1 MLVHM
6 YDAFR
11 AARQKPC
18 IAFSSKL
25 SWYHSY
31 RAKFRHTASDTF
43 VCVVRIEVSVIACT
57 IRPCKLPTNV
67 FVLAGIVAPLLALL
81 KSEENSVLLK
91 AAELISWFKR
101 DKGRAF
107 VQAGQPL

>member
-1 MLVHM
+1 M

-11 AARQKPC
+11 AARQEPC

-25 SWYHSY
+25 SWDHSY
-31 RAKFRHTASDTF
+31 RAKFLRHTASDTF
-43 VCVVRIEVSVIACT
+43 VCIVRIEVSVIACT
-57 IRPCKLPTNV
+57 TKSCRLPTNV
-67 FVLAGIVAPLLALL
+67 FMLAGIVAPLLALL

-107 VQAGQPL
+107 VQAGEPL